1 MLPGGRISCSCW
13 RDLAR
18 ARAAPPRAVRGPRA
32 RARAPSNKPPLQEGR
47 ALGAELTDDG
57 AAKTSERGAQ
67 RCRSG
72 AGWAGAG
79 WVGAGGAGGGGAGAG
94 AGAGAGP
101 ASELR
106 RRAGAAHSA
115 LAQRAR
121 SSRPQGLGTGS
132 MGEMPAEG
140 CIWRGQ
146 LLSSC
151 PPNTALGRMATLRER
166 SMEVREQP
174 MPKSRWRQRN
184 ACPASHSL
192 PQGQPRCRRSSYSI
206 GKSTTF
212 CAA

>member
-1 MLPGGRISCSCW
+1 MQSQDSRTSLLPGGRISCSCW

-72 AGWAGAG
+72 TTAGAD
-79 WVGAGGAGGGGAGAG
+79 G

-206 GKSTTF
+206 GKSSTF
-212 CAA
+212 CAG